1 MSDEKLPYL
10 DRIATYYDLA
20 QTTTGAANPEWH
32 IYSMTE
38 GTPEQVLDYF
48 PELQLP
54 AVVFG
59 TEKIEFGNLPPIDF
73 RFHVMICV
81 DATEENVEE
90 KLNSCRKKIGEILL
104 THAVMNPAL
113 SPESCKTIMIDPMI
127 RAELMRFSLR
137 GY

>member
-1 MSDEKLPYL
+1 MSEEKLPYL
-10 DRIATYYDLA
+10 DRIAAFYDLA
-20 QTTTGAANPEWH
+20 QSATGAENPEWH
-32 IYSMTE
+32 LYSMTE
-38 GTPEQVLDYF
+38 GTPEQVLEYF

-73 RFHVMICV
+73 AFHVMICL
-81 DATEENVEE
+81 DATEENAEE
-90 KLNSCRKKIGEILL
+90 KLTTARRRIGEILL

-113 SPESCKTIMIDPMI
+113 SPESCRTVMIDPMI
-127 RAELMRFSLR
+127 RAELLRFSLR

>member
-54 AVVFG
+54 AVVFSV
-59 TEKIEFGNLPPIDF
+59 EKIEFGNLPPIDF
-73 RFHVMICV
+73 AFYVLICV
-81 DATEENVEE
+81 DATEAGAAE
-90 KLNSCRKKIGEILL
+90 KLCTCRRKIGEILL
-104 THAVMNPAL
+104 THAVMNPGL
-113 SPESCKTIMIDPMI
+113 RPDWSRPITIDPLML
-127 RAELMRFSLR
+127 AELMRFTLR